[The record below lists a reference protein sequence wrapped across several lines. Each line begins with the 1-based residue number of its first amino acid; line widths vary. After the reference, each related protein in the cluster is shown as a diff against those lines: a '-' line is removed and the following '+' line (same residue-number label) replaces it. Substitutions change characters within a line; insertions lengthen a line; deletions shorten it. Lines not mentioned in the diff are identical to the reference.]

1 MSEPRVEAF
10 FHRSSGTLSYLVHDK
25 TTGIVIDPVVDLTLA
40 SGRLS
45 TEPSD
50 EIAARVDE
58 LQLNIEWILET
69 HAHADHLTGGDYLRK
84 KLGARLGIGKGIRSV
99 QANFEPVFDLAPTD
113 DDFDHLFDDN
123 ETVRS
128 GALEITVMSTPGH
141 TNDSV
146 TYLIG
151 NAAFVG
157 DTLFAPARG
166 TARCDFP
173 GGSAEALYQTIQRL
187 YQLPDDTRLYLCH
200 DYPAPDEQPV
210 VSVTVAEQRAGNLHV
225 KTDTALEEYVRL
237 RETRDATLSMP
248 ALIIPALQVN
258 IRAGA
263 LPAADANGTTYLRLP
278 LNAL

>member
-50 EIAARVDE
+50 EIAARIDE

>member
-1 MSEPRVEAF
+1 MSEPLVEEF
-10 FHRSSGTLSYLVHDK
+10 FHRSTGTLSYLVHDK

-45 TEPSD
+45 SAPSD
-50 EIAARVDE
+50 AIAARVDE
-58 LQLNIEWILET
+58 LGLNVEWILET

-84 KLGARLGIGKGIRSV
+84 KLGAKLGIGKGIRSV
-99 QANFEPVFDLAPTD
+99 QENFEPVFDLAPTD

-123 ETVRS
+123 EVLRT
-128 GALEITVMSTPGH
+128 GALEITVMATPGH

-146 TYLIG
+146 TYRIG
-151 NAAFVG
+151 DAAFVG

-173 GGSAEALYQTIQRL
+173 GGSAEALYRTIQRL
-187 YQLPDDTRLYLCH
+187 YELPDTTRLYLCH
-200 DYPAPDEQPV
+200 DYPAANEEPV
-210 VSVTVAEQRAGNLHV
+210 VSVTVAEQRRGNLHV
-225 KTDTALEEYVRL
+225 KTDTPLDEYVTL

-248 ALIIPALQVN
+248 ALIVPALQVN

-263 LPAADANGTTYLRLP
+263 LPAADANGITYLRLP